1 MKFLL
6 ISLVQRQLVKSKE
19 GGRNKP
25 EEPDFSGFCCFSFSI
40 WKVAVSP
47 WGIKEGETEV
57 TVP

>member
-1 MKFLL
+1 M
-6 ISLVQRQLVKSKE
+6 KSKE